1 MSKPTVSVIMPTFN
15 RGYCLAESIHSV
27 LNQSFTDFELIVV
40 DDGSTD
46 DSLQLLSEFTSLKL
60 IHLKENRGVSYARNR
75 GFEIAQGE
83 WIAFLDSDDLWE
95 KDKLARQMSWL
106 THHPQ
111 WHAVHTDE
119 IWIRK
124 GVRVNPMNKHQKY
137 SGDIFRHCLPLCVV
151 SPSTVILRA
160 QLLREVGGFDEDMPV
175 CEDYDLWLRIA
186 KQYPFHFIEEKL
198 VVKRGGHEDQLSRK
212 YWGMDRWRVVALHKL
227 LQENK
232 MNTEQKEWV
241 VAMLIEKCGILINGF
256 SKRGKKQEAGHYRK
270 LVAEYS
276 DPVERSLR

>member
-1 MSKPTVSVIMPTFN
+1 MYKPTVSVIMPTFN

-46 DSLQLLSEFTSLKL
+46 DSLQLLSEFPSLKL
-60 IHLKENRGVSYARNR
+60 IRLKENRGVSYARNR

-106 THHPQ
+106 TQHPQ

-137 SGDIFRHCLPLCVV
+137 SGDIFRHCLPLCAV

-212 YWGMDRWRVVALHKL
+212 YWGMDRWRVLALHKL

-232 MNTEQKEWV
+232 MNAEQKEWV

-256 SKRGKKQEAGHYRK
+256 SKRGKNQEAEHYRK
-270 LVAEYS
+270 LAAEYS